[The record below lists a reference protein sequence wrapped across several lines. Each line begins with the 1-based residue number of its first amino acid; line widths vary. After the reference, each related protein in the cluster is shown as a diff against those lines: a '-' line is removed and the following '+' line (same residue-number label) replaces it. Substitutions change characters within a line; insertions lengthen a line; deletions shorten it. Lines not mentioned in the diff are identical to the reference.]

1 MAIFITATTTIATT
15 RAAARNPRGY
25 QEAQYFKLSPWPPPL
40 STSGKAKKFLYK
52 YLKGV
57 LIKEKT
63 SHFQMSCAA
72 TEGIEELYI

>member
-15 RAAARNPRGY
+15 RGAARNPRVY
-25 QEAQYFKLSPWPPPL
+25 QEAQYFKLSPWPGL

>member
-1 MAIFITATTTIATT
+1 MAISSL
-15 RAAARNPRGY
+15 PPPQLPPPGPQLGPLRGY
-25 QEAQYFKLSPWPPPL
+25 QEAQYFKLSPWPPL
-40 STSGKAKKFLYK
+40 MSTSGKAKKFLYK
-52 YLKGV
+52 YPKGV